1 MQKYISEARLLLA
14 LAIPVILAQIA
25 QTAMGFVDTVM
36 AGGYSATDMAAVAIG
51 TSIWL
56 PAILFGHG
64 LLLALTPVIA
74 QLNGSGRRERIAHQV
89 RQGFWLAGFVSVLI
103 MLVLWNAG
111 YIIRSMEN
119 IDPALADKAVGY
131 LRALLWGAP
140 GYLFFQVARNQC
152 EGLAKTK
159 PGMVMGFI
167 GLLVN
172 IPVNYI
178 FIYGH
183 FGMPELG
190 GVGCGVATA
199 AVYWVMFLA
208 MVSYIKRARSMR
220 DIRNEKGTAK
230 PDPAV
235 MKRLIQLG
243 LPIALALFFEV
254 TLFAVVALLV
264 SPLGIV
270 DVAGHQIA
278 LNFSSLMFVLPMSLA
293 AAVTIRVGYRLGQ
306 GSTLDAQTAARTGL
320 MVGVCMATLTAIF
333 TVSLREQIAL
343 LYNDN
348 PEVVTLAAHLMLLA
362 AVYQI
367 SDSIQVIGSGIL
379 RGYKDTRSI
388 FYITFTAY
396 WVLGLPSGYI
406 LALTDLVVE
415 PMGPAGFWIGFII
428 GLTSAAIMMM
438 LRMRFLQR
446 AVSYHSATSIPL
458 IKTRRNL
465 HGLRLCFYAGWS
477 VAPIPSSSGC
487 SFSAL
492 HRVCRLASVI
502 STCISPVTSP
512 FTLMKSGEISFALV
526 CRQIAPSPRR
536 RFTFSCTCVAAPVIS
551 HSFPPFR
558 LMLPTIKVT
567 PSPFTVLPSRIN
579 TPPCCTVIVD
589 CCRSAP

>member
-1 MQKYISEARLLLA
+1 MQKYVSEARQLLA

-74 QLNGSGRRERIAHQV
+74 QLNGSGRRDRIAHQV
-89 RQGFWLAGFVSVLI
+89 RQGFWLAGGVSVLI
-103 MLVLWNAG
+103 MVVLWNAG
-111 YIIRSMEN
+111 HIIRTMHN

-199 AVYWVMFLA
+199 AVYWVMFFSMLTF
-208 MVSYIKRARSMR
+208 VKNARSLR
-220 DIRNEKGTAK
+220 DIRLVEGSAK
-230 PDPAV
+230 PDSV
-235 MKRLIQLG
+235 VLKRLIQLG

-306 GSTLDAQTAARTGL
+306 GSTIDAQVSAWTGL
-320 MVGVCMATLTAIF
+320 AVGVCMAMLTAIF

-348 PEVVTLAAHLMLLA
+348 PAVILLASQLMMLA

-388 FYITFTAY
+388 FFITFTAY

-406 LALTDLVVE
+406 LGLTDLVV
-415 PMGPAGFWIGFII
+415 PRMGPAGFWWGFII
-428 GLTSAAIMMM
+428 GLTSAAVMMM
-438 LRMRFLQR
+438 LRMRFLQ
-446 AVSYHSATSIPL
+446 HQ
-458 IKTRRNL
+458 
-465 HGLRLCFYAGWS
+465 
-477 VAPIPSSSGC
+477 PSSVI
-487 SFSAL
+487 L
-492 HRVCRLASVI
+492 HR
-502 STCISPVTSP
+502 
-512 FTLMKSGEISFALV
+512 
-526 CRQIAPSPRR
+526 
-536 RFTFSCTCVAAPVIS
+536 AA
-551 HSFPPFR
+551 R
-558 LMLPTIKVT
+558 
-567 PSPFTVLPSRIN
+567 
-579 TPPCCTVIVD
+579 
-589 CCRSAP
+589 

>member
-1 MQKYISEARLLLA
+1 MQKYMIEARQLLA
-14 LAIPVILAQIA
+14 LAIPVIVAQVA

-74 QLNGSGRRERIAHQV
+74 QLNGSGRRDRVAHQV

-103 MLVLWNAG
+103 MIVLWNAG
-111 YIIRSMEN
+111 YIIRAMHN

-199 AVYWVMFLA
+199 AVYWVMFGCMLTY
-208 MVSYIKRARSMR
+208 VKHARSMR
-220 DIRNEKGTAK
+220 DIRNDTAFST
-230 PDPAV
+230 PDWS
-235 MKRLIQLG
+235 MMSRLTQLG

-264 SPLGIV
+264 SPLGII

-293 AAVTIRVGYRLGQ
+293 AAVTIRVGFRLGQ

-320 MVGVCMATLTAIF
+320 GVGVCMAVCTALF
-333 TVSLREQIAL
+333 TVLLREQIAL

-348 PEVVTLAAHLMLLA
+348 PEVVTLASHLMLLA
-362 AVYQI
+362 AIYQI
-367 SDSIQVIGSGIL
+367 SDSIQVIGSGVL

-388 FYITFTAY
+388 FFITFIAY
-396 WVLGLPSGYI
+396 WVLGLPCGYI
-406 LALTDLVVE
+406 LALTDLVVDR
-415 PMGPAGFWIGFII
+415 MGPAGFWMGFII

-446 AVSYHSATSIPL
+446 QSSAVIL
-458 IKTRRNL
+458 QR
-465 HGLRLCFYAGWS
+465 
-477 VAPIPSSSGC
+477 
-487 SFSAL
+487 
-492 HRVCRLASVI
+492 
-502 STCISPVTSP
+502 
-512 FTLMKSGEISFALV
+512 
-526 CRQIAPSPRR
+526 
-536 RFTFSCTCVAAPVIS
+536 AA
-551 HSFPPFR
+551 R
-558 LMLPTIKVT
+558 
-567 PSPFTVLPSRIN
+567 
-579 TPPCCTVIVD
+579 
-589 CCRSAP
+589 

>member
-1 MQKYISEARLLLA
+1 MQKYTSEARQLLA
-14 LAIPVILAQIA
+14 LAIPVILAQVA

-89 RQGFWLAGFVSVLI
+89 RQGFWLAGFVSVLVMI
-103 MLVLWNAG
+103 VLWNAG
-111 YIIRSMEN
+111 YIIRSMHN

-159 PGMVMGFI
+159 PGMVMGFL

-190 GVGCGVATA
+190 GIGCGVATA
-199 AVYWVMFLA
+199 AVYWVMFIA
-208 MVSYIKRARSMR
+208 MLSYIKHARSMR
-220 DIRNEKGTAK
+220 DIRNEKGFGK
-230 PDPAV
+230 PDSVV

-270 DVAGHQIA
+270 DVAGHQT

-320 MVGVCMATLTAIF
+320 GVGICMAVVTAIF
-333 TVSLREQIAL
+333 TVTLRKHIAL

-348 PEVVTLAAHLMLLA
+348 PEVVALAAQLMLLA

-388 FYITFTAY
+388 FFITFTAY

-406 LALTDLVVE
+406 LALTDLVVDR
-415 PMGPAGFWIGFII
+415 MGPAGFWMGFII
-428 GLTSAAIMMM
+428 GLTSAAVLMM
-438 LRMRFLQR
+438 LRMRYLQRQPSAIILQR
-446 AVSYHSATSIPL
+446 AA
-458 IKTRRNL
+458 R
-465 HGLRLCFYAGWS
+465 
-477 VAPIPSSSGC
+477 
-487 SFSAL
+487 
-492 HRVCRLASVI
+492 
-502 STCISPVTSP
+502 
-512 FTLMKSGEISFALV
+512 
-526 CRQIAPSPRR
+526 
-536 RFTFSCTCVAAPVIS
+536 
-551 HSFPPFR
+551 
-558 LMLPTIKVT
+558 
-567 PSPFTVLPSRIN
+567 
-579 TPPCCTVIVD
+579 
-589 CCRSAP
+589 

>member
-1 MQKYISEARLLLA
+1 MQKYFTEARQLLA

-64 LLLALTPVIA
+64 LLLALTPTVA

-89 RQGFWLAGFVSVLI
+89 RQGFWLAAAVSILI
-103 MLVLWNAG
+103 MIVLWNAG
-111 YIIRSMEN
+111 YIIHAMHD
-119 IDPALADKAVGY
+119 IDPQLADKAVGY

-140 GYLFFQVARNQC
+140 GYLFFQVVRNQC

-159 PGMVMGFI
+159 PGMVMGFL

-172 IPVNYI
+172 IPVNYV

-199 AVYWVMFLA
+199 SVYWVMFIA
-208 MVSYIKRARSMR
+208 MLSYVKRAGSLR
-220 DIRNEKGTAK
+220 DIRSETHPGK
-230 PDPAV
+230 PDLSV
-235 MKRLIQLG
+235 LKRLVQLG

-293 AAVTIRVGYRLGQ
+293 AAVTIRVGFRLGQ
-306 GSTLDAQTAARTGL
+306 GSTLDAQTAAHTGL
-320 MVGVCMATLTAIF
+320 GVGVCMAVLTAIF
-333 TVSLREQIAL
+333 TVALREHIAL

-348 PEVVTLAAHLMLLA
+348 PQVVTLASQLMLLA
-362 AVYQI
+362 GLYQI

-388 FYITFTAY
+388 FFITFTAY
-396 WVLGLPSGYI
+396 WVLGLPSGYV
-406 LALTDLVVE
+406 LALTDLVVDR
-415 PMGPAGFWIGFII
+415 MGPAGFWMGFII
-428 GLTSAAIMMM
+428 GLTSAAILMM

-446 AVSYHSATSIPL
+446 Q
-458 IKTRRNL
+458 
-465 HGLRLCFYAGWS
+465 
-477 VAPIPSSSGC
+477 PSSII
-487 SFSAL
+487 L
-492 HRVCRLASVI
+492 QR
-502 STCISPVTSP
+502 
-512 FTLMKSGEISFALV
+512 
-526 CRQIAPSPRR
+526 
-536 RFTFSCTCVAAPVIS
+536 AA
-551 HSFPPFR
+551 R
-558 LMLPTIKVT
+558 
-567 PSPFTVLPSRIN
+567 
-579 TPPCCTVIVD
+579 
-589 CCRSAP
+589 

>member
-1 MQKYISEARLLLA
+1 VQKYISEARQLLT

-51 TSIWL
+51 TSVWL

-74 QLNGSGRRERIAHQV
+74 QLNGSGRRERIARQV
-89 RQGFWLAGFVSVLI
+89 RQGFWLAGIVSVLI
-103 MLVLWNAG
+103 MVVLWNAG
-111 YIIRSMEN
+111 HIIRAMHN
-119 IDPALADKAVGY
+119 IDPALANKAVGY

-159 PGMVMGFI
+159 PGMVMGFL

-172 IPVNYI
+172 IPVNYL

-183 FGMPELG
+183 LGMPELG

-199 AVYWVMFLA
+199 SVYWVMFIA
-208 MVSYIKRARSMR
+208 MIAYVKRARSMR
-220 DIRNEKGTAK
+220 DIRNESRFSR
-230 PDPAV
+230 PDLAV
-235 MKRLIQLG
+235 MKRLVQLG
-243 LPIALALFFEV
+243 LPVALALFFEV

-320 MVGVCMATLTAIF
+320 GVGVCMAVLTALF
-333 TVSLREQIAL
+333 TVSLREHIAM

-348 PEVVTLAAHLMLLA
+348 PAVVTLAAQLMLLA

-388 FYITFTAY
+388 FFITFTAY
-396 WVLGLPSGYI
+396 WVLGLPSGYV
-406 LALTDLVVE
+406 LALTDLVVDR
-415 PMGPAGFWIGFII
+415 MGPAGFWVGFII
-428 GLTSAAIMMM
+428 GLTSAAVLMM
-438 LRMRFLQR
+438 LRMRYLQRQPSATILQR
-446 AVSYHSATSIPL
+446 AA
-458 IKTRRNL
+458 R
-465 HGLRLCFYAGWS
+465 
-477 VAPIPSSSGC
+477 
-487 SFSAL
+487 
-492 HRVCRLASVI
+492 
-502 STCISPVTSP
+502 
-512 FTLMKSGEISFALV
+512 
-526 CRQIAPSPRR
+526 
-536 RFTFSCTCVAAPVIS
+536 
-551 HSFPPFR
+551 
-558 LMLPTIKVT
+558 
-567 PSPFTVLPSRIN
+567 
-579 TPPCCTVIVD
+579 
-589 CCRSAP
+589 

>member
-1 MQKYISEARLLLA
+1 MIEARQLLA
-14 LAIPVILAQIA
+14 LAIPVIVAQVA

-74 QLNGSGRRERIAHQV
+74 QLNGSGRRDRVAHQV

-103 MLVLWNAG
+103 MIVLWNAG
-111 YIIRSMEN
+111 YIIRAMHN

-199 AVYWVMFLA
+199 AVYWVMFGSMLT
-208 MVSYIKRARSMR
+208 YIKHARSMR
-220 DIRNEKGTAK
+220 DIRNDTTFST
-230 PDPAV
+230 PDWS
-235 MKRLIQLG
+235 MLTRLTQLG

-264 SPLGIV
+264 SPLGII

-293 AAVTIRVGYRLGQ
+293 AAVTIRVGFRLGQ

-320 MVGVCMATLTAIF
+320 GVGVCMAVCTALF
-333 TVSLREQIAL
+333 TVLLREQIAL

-348 PEVVTLAAHLMLLA
+348 PEVVTLASHLMLLA
-362 AVYQI
+362 AIYQI
-367 SDSIQVIGSGIL
+367 SDSIQVIGSGVL

-388 FYITFTAY
+388 FFITFIAY
-396 WVLGLPSGYI
+396 WVLGLPCGYI
-406 LALTDLVVE
+406 LALTDLVVDR
-415 PMGPAGFWIGFII
+415 MGPAGFWMGFII

-446 AVSYHSATSIPL
+446 Q
-458 IKTRRNL
+458 
-465 HGLRLCFYAGWS
+465 
-477 VAPIPSSSGC
+477 PS
-487 SFSAL
+487 
-492 HRVCRLASVI
+492 
-502 STCISPVTSP
+502 
-512 FTLMKSGEISFALV
+512 
-526 CRQIAPSPRR
+526 
-536 RFTFSCTCVAAPVIS
+536 
-551 HSFPPFR
+551 
-558 LMLPTIKVT
+558 
-567 PSPFTVLPSRIN
+567 
-579 TPPCCTVIVD
+579 TVILQ
-589 CCRSAP
+589 RAAR

>member
-1 MQKYISEARLLLA
+1 MQKYMIEARQLLA
-14 LAIPVILAQIA
+14 LAIPVILAQVA

-74 QLNGSGRRERIAHQV
+74 QLNGSGRRDRVAHQV
-89 RQGFWLAGFVSVLI
+89 RQGFWLAGGVSVLI
-103 MLVLWNAG
+103 MIVLWNAG
-111 YIIRSMEN
+111 YIIRAMHN

-167 GLLVN
+167 GFLVN

-199 AVYWVMFLA
+199 AVYWVMFGCMLT
-208 MVSYIKRARSMR
+208 YIKHARSMR
-220 DIRNEKGTAK
+220 DIRNDASFSA
-230 PDPAV
+230 PDWTL
-235 MKRLIQLG
+235 MTRLIQLG

-264 SPLGIV
+264 SPLGII

-293 AAVTIRVGYRLGQ
+293 AAVTIRVGFRLGQ

-320 MVGVCMATLTAIF
+320 GVGVCMAVCTALF
-333 TVSLREQIAL
+333 TVLLREQIAL

-348 PEVVTLAAHLMLLA
+348 PEVVTLASHLMLLA
-362 AVYQI
+362 AIYQI
-367 SDSIQVIGSGIL
+367 SDSIQVIGSGVL

-388 FYITFTAY
+388 FFITFIAY
-396 WVLGLPSGYI
+396 WVLGLPCGYI
-406 LALTDLVVE
+406 LALTDLVVDR
-415 PMGPAGFWIGFII
+415 MGPAGFWMGFII

-446 AVSYHSATSIPL
+446 QPSAVIL
-458 IKTRRNL
+458 QR
-465 HGLRLCFYAGWS
+465 
-477 VAPIPSSSGC
+477 
-487 SFSAL
+487 
-492 HRVCRLASVI
+492 
-502 STCISPVTSP
+502 
-512 FTLMKSGEISFALV
+512 
-526 CRQIAPSPRR
+526 
-536 RFTFSCTCVAAPVIS
+536 AA
-551 HSFPPFR
+551 R
-558 LMLPTIKVT
+558 
-567 PSPFTVLPSRIN
+567 
-579 TPPCCTVIVD
+579 
-589 CCRSAP
+589 

>member
-1 MQKYISEARLLLA
+1 MQKYFIEARQLLA
-14 LAIPVILAQIA
+14 LAIPVILAQVA

-74 QLNGSGRRERIAHQV
+74 QLNGSGRRERIAAQV
-89 RQGFWLAGFVSVLI
+89 SQGFWLAGIVSVLI
-103 MLVLWNAG
+103 MVVLWNAG
-111 YIIRSMEN
+111 YIIRSMHN

-140 GYLFFQVARNQC
+140 GYLCFQVARNQC

-178 FIYGH
+178 LIYGH

-199 AVYWVMFLA
+199 SVYWVMFISML
-208 MVSYIKRARSMR
+208 YFIKHAGSMR
-220 DIRNEKGTAK
+220 DIRNAGGFVK
-230 PDPAV
+230 PDSV
-235 MKRLIQLG
+235 VLKRLVSLG

-293 AAVTIRVGYRLGQ
+293 AAVTIRVGFRLGQ
-306 GSTLDAQTAARTGL
+306 GSTLEAQTSARTGL
-320 MVGVCMATLTAIF
+320 GVGVCMAVCTAIF
-333 TVSLREQIAL
+333 TILLRKHIAL

-348 PEVVTLAAHLMLLA
+348 PEVVTLAAQLMLLA
-362 AVYQI
+362 ALYQI
-367 SDSIQVIGSGIL
+367 SDSIQVIGSGVL

-388 FYITFTAY
+388 FFITFVAY
-396 WVLGLPSGYI
+396 WVLGLPTGYV

-415 PMGPAGFWIGFII
+415 RMGPAGFWLGFII

-446 AVSYHSATSIPL
+446 QPANVIL
-458 IKTRRNL
+458 QR
-465 HGLRLCFYAGWS
+465 
-477 VAPIPSSSGC
+477 
-487 SFSAL
+487 
-492 HRVCRLASVI
+492 AS
-502 STCISPVTSP
+502 
-512 FTLMKSGEISFALV
+512 
-526 CRQIAPSPRR
+526 R
-536 RFTFSCTCVAAPVIS
+536 
-551 HSFPPFR
+551 
-558 LMLPTIKVT
+558 
-567 PSPFTVLPSRIN
+567 
-579 TPPCCTVIVD
+579 
-589 CCRSAP
+589 

>member
-1 MQKYISEARLLLA
+1 MQKYFIEARQLLA
-14 LAIPVILAQIA
+14 LAIPVILAQVA

-64 LLLALTPVIA
+64 LLLALTPVVA
-74 QLNGSGRRERIAHQV
+74 QLNGSGRRERIAHQI
-89 RQGFWLAGFVSVLI
+89 RQGFWLAGMVSVLI
-103 MLVLWNAG
+103 MVVLWNAG
-111 YIIRSMEN
+111 YIIGSMHN
-119 IDPALADKAVGY
+119 IDPLLAEKAVGY

-199 AVYWVMFLA
+199 AVYWVMFFS
-208 MVSYIKRARSMR
+208 MISFVRKARSMR
-220 DIRNEKGTAK
+220 DIRSPAGFTP
-230 PDPAV
+230 PDWNV
-235 MKRLIQLG
+235 VKRLVQLG

-293 AAVTIRVGYRLGQ
+293 AAVTIRVGFRLGQ
-306 GSTLDAQTAARTGL
+306 GSTLDAQTAARTGIA
-320 MVGVCMATLTAIF
+320 VGVCMAMCTALF
-333 TVSLREQIAL
+333 TVTLREHIAL

-348 PEVVTLAAHLMLLA
+348 PAVVALAAHLMLLA

-367 SDSIQVIGSGIL
+367 SDSIQVIGSGVL

-388 FYITFTAY
+388 FFITFIAY
-396 WVLGLPSGYI
+396 WVLGLPSGYV

-415 PMGPAGFWIGFII
+415 PMGPAGFWMGFII

-438 LRMRFLQR
+438 LRMRWLQRQPSVNILQR
-446 AVSYHSATSIPL
+446 AA
-458 IKTRRNL
+458 R
-465 HGLRLCFYAGWS
+465 
-477 VAPIPSSSGC
+477 
-487 SFSAL
+487 
-492 HRVCRLASVI
+492 
-502 STCISPVTSP
+502 
-512 FTLMKSGEISFALV
+512 
-526 CRQIAPSPRR
+526 
-536 RFTFSCTCVAAPVIS
+536 
-551 HSFPPFR
+551 
-558 LMLPTIKVT
+558 
-567 PSPFTVLPSRIN
+567 
-579 TPPCCTVIVD
+579 
-589 CCRSAP
+589 

>member
-1 MQKYISEARLLLA
+1 MQKYFTEARQLLA
-14 LAIPVILAQIA
+14 LAIPVIFAQIA
-25 QTAMGFVDTVM
+25 QTSMGFVDTVM

-64 LLLALTPVIA
+64 LLLALTPTVA

-89 RQGFWLAGFVSVLI
+89 RQGFWLAGAVSVLI
-103 MLVLWNAG
+103 MVVLWNAG
-111 YIIRSMEN
+111 YIIHAMHD
-119 IDPALADKAVGY
+119 IDPQLADKAVGY

-152 EGLAKTK
+152 EGLARTK
-159 PGMVMGFI
+159 PGMVMGFL

-172 IPVNYI
+172 IPVNYV

-199 AVYWVMFLA
+199 SVYWVMFAA
-208 MVSYIKRARSMR
+208 MISYVKRAGSMR
-220 DIRNEKGTAK
+220 DIRNETRYSK
-230 PDPAV
+230 PDMSV
-235 MKRLIQLG
+235 LKRLVQLG

-293 AAVTIRVGYRLGQ
+293 AAVTIRVGFRLGQ

-320 MVGVCMATLTAIF
+320 GVGVCMAVLTAIF
-333 TVSLREQIAL
+333 TVALREHIAL

-348 PEVVTLAAHLMLLA
+348 PEVVTLASQLMLLA
-362 AVYQI
+362 GLYQI

-388 FYITFTAY
+388 FFITFTAY
-396 WVLGLPSGYI
+396 WVLGLPSGYV
-406 LALTDLVVE
+406 LALTDLVVDR
-415 PMGPAGFWIGFII
+415 MGPAGFWMGFII
-428 GLTSAAIMMM
+428 GLTSAAILMM

-446 AVSYHSATSIPL
+446 QPSAIIL
-458 IKTRRNL
+458 QR
-465 HGLRLCFYAGWS
+465 
-477 VAPIPSSSGC
+477 
-487 SFSAL
+487 
-492 HRVCRLASVI
+492 
-502 STCISPVTSP
+502 
-512 FTLMKSGEISFALV
+512 
-526 CRQIAPSPRR
+526 
-536 RFTFSCTCVAAPVIS
+536 AA
-551 HSFPPFR
+551 R
-558 LMLPTIKVT
+558 
-567 PSPFTVLPSRIN
+567 
-579 TPPCCTVIVD
+579 
-589 CCRSAP
+589 